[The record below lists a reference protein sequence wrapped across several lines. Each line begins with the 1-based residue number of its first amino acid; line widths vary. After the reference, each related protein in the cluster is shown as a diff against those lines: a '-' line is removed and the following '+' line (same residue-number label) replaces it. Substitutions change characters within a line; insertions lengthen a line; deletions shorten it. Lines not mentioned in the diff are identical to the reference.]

1 MQVLIGVSIRLSDGQ
16 IVMTS
21 NGVVIWGS
29 IVNSEWGYRVT
40 VNKVIECAEFQVSSA
55 CFQCWKV

>member
-16 IVMTS
+16 IVMTL

-29 IVNSEWGYRVT
+29 IVNSKWGY
-40 VNKVIECAEFQVSSA
+40 
-55 CFQCWKV
+55 

>member
-29 IVNSEWGYRVT
+29 VKIALRHAIHAGL
-40 VNKVIECAEFQVSSA
+40 IQICAY
-55 CFQCWKV
+55 

>member
-1 MQVLIGVSIRLSDGQ
+1 MQVLVGVSIRLSDGQ

-29 IVNSEWGYRVT
+29 IVNSEWGYSVT
-40 VNKVIECAEFQVSSA
+40 VNKVIECTEFQVSST
-55 CFQCWKV
+55 CFQYWKV

>member
-1 MQVLIGVSIRLSDGQ
+1 MALDSLHCDSLFHRETVLGKERVQVLIGVSIRLSDGQ

-29 IVNSEWGYRVT
+29 IVNSKWGY
-40 VNKVIECAEFQVSSA
+40 
-55 CFQCWKV
+55 

>member
-16 IVMTS
+16 IVMTL

-29 IVNSEWGYRVT
+29 IVNSEWGY
-40 VNKVIECAEFQVSSA
+40 
-55 CFQCWKV
+55 